1 MTGGRD
7 DGGAMT
13 GRAMTGPEIVFDP
26 APACWRPAGGDAE
39 ALCRA
44 AVRAVAGSLP
54 GLDLAG
60 WELGLT
66 MTDDPGIRALN
77 REYRGIDRATDVLSF
92 PLDRPPLTRSLPG
105 RPVPDRPVPGGLLGD
120 IVLSG
125 DTLLRDAG
133 RHGRTPADHLTHLVV
148 HGMLHLL
155 GYDHRTRAD
164 AARMESLEVAILAG
178 LGVANP
184 YAGPQMADSSRKP
197 LEAENA

>member
-1 MTGGRD
+1 
-7 DGGAMT
+7 
-13 GRAMTGPEIVFDP
+13 MTGPEIVFDP
-26 APACWRPAGGDAE
+26 APACWRHADGDAE

-92 PLDRPPLTRSLPG
+92 PLDRPVPG
-105 RPVPDRPVPGGLLGD
+105 RPVSGRPVSGPPGSDRPGSGGLLGD

-133 RHGRTPADHLTHLVV
+133 SHGRTPADHLTHLVV

-155 GYDHRTRAD
+155 GYDHETRSD
-164 AARMESLEVAILAG
+164 AERMESLEIAILAG

-184 YAGPQMADSSRKP
+184 YAGPHMADSSQQP